1 MKYYFIVISTLLV
14 TLLLSFF
21 TSQNSLIYNNI
32 PAIYYSFIIIFII
45 QWIGFFPSFYF
56 KTEHYF
62 DLIGSFT
69 FIITIFFSFFLKY
82 DFIDH
87 LPDTRSFFFLF
98 AISIWSIRLGSFLFL
113 RVKKQKRDVR
123 FLEIKKSFSR
133 YFMTWNLQGLWVF
146 MCSLPAITSIYS
158 NFVEIGI
165 YFYIGSIIW
174 MIGFFIEIIA
184 DYQKNVFRKSKVNKG
199 KYITTGLWSL
209 SRHPNYFGEILLWLG
224 ITIVAFPTIT
234 GFQYFSLISPLFVYI
249 LLTRISG
256 INFLEAIGDRRW
268 GSDDGYK
275 IYKSKTPILFPRLFL
290 K

>member
-1 MKYYFIVISTLLV
+1 M
-14 TLLLSFF
+14 
-21 TSQNSLIYNNI
+21 
-32 PAIYYSFIIIFII
+32 
-45 QWIGFFPSFYF
+45 
-56 KTEHYF
+56 
-62 DLIGSFT
+62 
-69 FIITIFFSFFLKY
+69 
-82 DFIDH
+82 
-87 LPDTRSFFFLF
+87 
-98 AISIWSIRLGSFLFL
+98 
-113 RVKKQKRDVR
+113 
-123 FLEIKKSFSR
+123 
-133 YFMTWNLQGLWVF
+133 
-146 MCSLPAITSIYS
+146 
-158 NFVEIGI
+158 
-165 YFYIGSIIW
+165 
-174 MIGFFIEIIA
+174 
-184 DYQKNVFRKSKVNKG
+184 FRKSKVNKG